1 MRDYKD
7 ISLKKLCYSWN
18 NLIYFLSPLFS
29 IVVDC
34 DDYDTDDSHESDGE
48 EEEEED
54 DGDVNVSRSQLKSKE
69 NTEHT
74 NPTSYSWSILR
85 LALIKNSTHKIQ
97 EFVKVAGI
105 ELQGELGVR
114 RVLLLY
120 TG

>member
-1 MRDYKD
+1 MILY
-7 ISLKKLCYSWN
+7 SLSLA
-18 NLIYFLSPLFS
+18 
-29 IVVDC
+29 DC

-48 EEEEED
+48 EEED
-54 DGDVNVSRSQLKSKE
+54 DDDDVNVSRSQLKSKE

-105 ELQGELGVR
+105 ELQGESSRKFQPFGYINCPPFLPCVQICP
-114 RVLLLY
+114 
-120 TG
+120 

>member
-1 MRDYKD
+1 MKIVINTD
-7 ISLKKLCYSWN
+7 IDRRYACH
-18 NLIYFLSPLFS
+18 NLINFLSLPFF
-29 IVVDC
+29 IDC

-74 NPTSYSWSILR
+74 NPMSYSWSILR

-105 ELQGELGVR
+105 ELQGE
-114 RVLLLY
+114 
-120 TG
+120 

>member
-18 NLIYFLSPLFS
+18 NLIYF
-29 IVVDC
+29 VVDC